1 MFYFSLTGLLSRG
14 QQEVGEAQHRV
25 EQRLAT
31 NSRQNFS
38 GFNIVQIYQFCSK
51 HNSFKTESF
60 FQKRKK
66 YLKT

>member
-1 MFYFSLTGLLSRG
+1 MTLVFFIRISILNVFYYSLTGLLSRG

-38 GFNIVQIYQFCSK
+38 GFYIVQIILLSIT
-51 HNSFKTESF
+51 FKT
-60 FQKRKK
+60 
-66 YLKT
+66 